1 MYGMD
6 DTPPA
11 SRPDHARLFAIATE
25 QAGYFTTAQA
35 RDLGFSSPLLTH
47 HARSGRFV
55 RVARGLYR
63 LRDYPSSPREEL
75 LAAWLRL
82 APEAVVS
89 HESALEVFGLS
100 DIIPEL
106 IHLTVPRSRRKLS
119 RQPGVTLHTTTR
131 PLDGSSVVVRNGMR
145 LTAPGR
151 TIADVAEAGV
161 APEQVVRA
169 IREAINRGLTTPSR
183 LREAGRG
190 RGRRVEQLVE
200 IALAETAT

>member
-1 MYGMD
+1 MD
-6 DTPPA
+6 DTGTA
-11 SRPDHARLFAIATE
+11 TRPDHEALFAIATE

-35 RDLGFSSPLLTH
+35 RDCGFSSPLLSH
-47 HARSGRFV
+47 HAKSGRFV

-89 HESALEVFGLS
+89 HESALELLGLS
-100 DIIPEL
+100 DVIPNL
-106 IHLTVPRSRRKLS
+106 IHLSVPRARRKLTRRS
-119 RQPGVTLHTTTR
+119 GVALHTTTR
-131 PLDGSSVVVRNGMR
+131 PLDGPDVIVRDGMR
-145 LTAPGR
+145 LTGSAR
-151 TIADVAEAGV
+151 TIADVADAGL

-169 IREAINRGLTTPSR
+169 AAQAIDRGLTTPRR
-183 LREAGRG
+183 LREAALG

-200 IALAETAT
+200 IGLAGKDR